1 MTLDKYF
8 KQFLHD
14 IEPSKSTVDEIARL
28 HSVMRDFLKSN
39 ETYKDV
45 YIYSFLSGSYA
56 KHTSIRPTS
65 EDHKRDVDI
74 DIVTN
79 HDSSETPITLFDEL
93 KNALSGSGKYDNIRI
108 QTHSIRVI
116 MSKFSI
122 DIVPLV
128 KDSSGKFLIGSTNDS
143 YWQYTDPVGHKEW
156 CSKFNAENNNKFV
169 PLVKL
174 IKWWRQENCPD
185 QKRYPKGITLE
196 KIIADN
202 IGDTSLPYESLLIE
216 TFTNILNSYQDKITN
231 GSIPAVQDPSVPDN
245 NLLEGYELSDLKG
258 FLDCLDLDI
267 QKLNT
272 YGLTNKTWKAI
283 MGDAFPSE
291 TPTDAS
297 ARKAK
302 NENYRAYLTVP
313 QRKKAKWPMPPKP
326 SIRIIAEVTY
336 PDGVHE
342 RYQNDGKPL
351 PKGTSIDYRAAY
363 APHAKQSIKWQI
375 VNTGDEAMEAKC
387 LRGEFEE
394 SNNMGKGNNTRY
406 ETTAYTGKHYVQ
418 CFIIKNAQ
426 CTAYSEP
433 FFINVE

>member
-8 KQFLHD
+8 EQFLHD

-79 HDSSETPITLFDEL
+79 HDSSETPITLFGEL
-93 KNALSGSGKYDNIRI
+93 KNALSSSGKYDNIRI

-116 MSKFSI
+116 MSKCSI

-156 CSKFNAENNNKFV
+156 CSKFNAEKNNKFV

-185 QKRYPKGITLE
+185 QRRYPKGITLE

-231 GSIPAVQDPSVPDN
+231 GSIPVVQDPSVPDN
-245 NLLEGYELSDLKG
+245 NLLEGYELSDLKS
-258 FLDCLDLDI
+258 F
-267 QKLNT
+267 
-272 YGLTNKTWKAI
+272 
-283 MGDAFPSE
+283 
-291 TPTDAS
+291 
-297 ARKAK
+297 
-302 NENYRAYLTVP
+302 
-313 QRKKAKWPMPPKP
+313 
-326 SIRIIAEVTY
+326 
-336 PDGVHE
+336 
-342 RYQNDGKPL
+342 
-351 PKGTSIDYRAAY
+351 
-363 APHAKQSIKWQI
+363 
-375 VNTGDEAMEAKC
+375 
-387 LRGEFEE
+387 
-394 SNNMGKGNNTRY
+394 
-406 ETTAYTGKHYVQ
+406 
-418 CFIIKNAQ
+418 
-426 CTAYSEP
+426 
-433 FFINVE
+433 